1 MPKTIAVVDEQG
13 NTYEATYPKRARG
26 LVKKGRARFV
36 SESMICLVRP
46 PKLEEKRMSNTLT
59 IEKIFEQLNK
69 IVDSNEFFER
79 ALHTLA
85 SMTSA
90 NIPTDSYAPGD
101 IAGQARAQAVADI
114 CKQRETT
121 NQQLIRFY
129 EKMYDDMM
137 YMQGLRREQPMFPHK
152 QAFDERQ
159 EVPPMPEVPPVNVQ
173 PPVVS
178 VQVTPPM
185 PDIPEFPDMP
195 DIPMIPPV

>member
-46 PKLEEKRMSNTLT
+46 PKWEDQRMSNTVT
-59 IEKIFEQLNK
+59 FEQIFAQLNK
-69 IVDSNEFFER
+69 IVDSNAFFEK

-85 SMTSA
+85 SMTSQ

-114 CKQRETT
+114 CRARETT

-159 EVPPMPEVPPVNVQ
+159 EVPPMPELPPVPPV
-173 PPVVS
+173 
-178 VQVTPPM
+178 PPM
-185 PDIPEFPDMP
+185 PDIPDFP
-195 DIPMIPPV
+195 DIPMVPPV

>member
-13 NTYEATYPKRARG
+13 HVYEATYPKRARG

-46 PKLEEKRMSNTLT
+46 PKREEKRMSNTVTFDQL
-59 IEKIFEQLNK
+59 FAQLNK
-69 IVDSNEFFER
+69 IVESNEFFEQ

-85 SMTSA
+85 SMTSQ

-114 CKQRETT
+114 CRARETT

-129 EKMYDDMM
+129 EKMYDDLM
-137 YMQGLRREQPMFPHK
+137 YMQGLRRENAPVVVKPIIE
-152 QAFDERQ
+152 ERPQ
-159 EVPPMPEVPPVNVQ
+159 IPPLPPT
-173 PPVVS
+173 VS
-178 VQVTPPM
+178 VQVTPPV
-185 PDIPEFPDMP
+185 PDIPDIP
-195 DIPMIPPV
+195 DIPMMPPV

>member
-46 PKLEEKRMSNTLT
+46 PKLEDQRMSNTVT
-59 IEKIFEQLNK
+59 FEQIFAQLNK
-69 IVDSNEFFER
+69 IVDSNAFFEK

-85 SMTSA
+85 SMTSQ

-114 CKQRETT
+114 CRARETT

-137 YMQGLRREQPMFPHK
+137 YMQGLRRENAPVVVKPIV
-152 QAFDERQ
+152 DERPQ
-159 EVPPMPEVPPVNVQ
+159 IPPAHVQ

-178 VQVTPPM
+178 VQVTPPVPEI
-185 PDIPEFPDMP
+185 PDIPDMP

>member
-46 PKLEEKRMSNTLT
+46 PKVEEKRMSNMVT

-137 YMQGLRREQPMFPHK
+137 YMQGLRRENAPVVVKPIM
-152 QAFDERQ
+152 DERPQ
-159 EVPPMPEVPPVNVQ
+159 IPPLPPT
-173 PPVVS
+173 VS
-178 VQVTPPM
+178 VQVTPPVPEI
-185 PDIPEFPDMP
+185 PDIP
-195 DIPMIPPV
+195 DIPDLP

>member
-46 PKLEEKRMSNTLT
+46 PKLEEKRMSTTVT

-152 QAFDERQ
+152 KAFDERQ

-173 PPVVS
+173 PPVVN

>member
-36 SESMICLVRP
+36 SESMICLARP
-46 PKLEEKRMSNTLT
+46 PKLEDQRMSNTVT
-59 IEKIFEQLNK
+59 FEQIFAQLNK
-69 IVDSNEFFER
+69 IVDSNAFFEK

-85 SMTSA
+85 SMTSQ

-114 CKQRETT
+114 CRARETT

-137 YMQGLRREQPMFPHK
+137 YMQGLRRENTPVVVKPILDEQP
-152 QAFDERQ
+152 AI
-159 EVPPMPEVPPVNVQ
+159 PPARVQ
-173 PPVVS
+173 PPVVQ
-178 VQVTPPM
+178 VQVTPPVPEI
-185 PDIPEFPDMP
+185 PDIP

>member
-46 PKLEEKRMSNTLT
+46 PKLEEKRMSNTLS
-59 IEKIFEQLNK
+59 IEMIFEQLNK
-69 IVDSNEFFER
+69 IVESTEFFKQ
-79 ALHTLA
+79 ALATLA
-85 SMTSA
+85 SMTSQ

-114 CKQRETT
+114 CRARETT

-129 EKMYDDMM
+129 EKMYDDLM
-137 YMQGLRREQPMFPHK
+137 YMQGLRRENTPVVVKPIV
-152 QAFDERQ
+152 DERPQ
-159 EVPPMPEVPPVNVQ
+159 IPPLPPVQAQ

-178 VQVTPPM
+178 VQVTPPVPEF
-185 PDIPEFPDMP
+185 PDIPDMP
-195 DIPMIPPV
+195 DIPMVPPV

>member
-36 SESMICLVRP
+36 SETMICLARP
-46 PKLEEKRMSNTLT
+46 PKLEEKRMSNMVT

-69 IVDSNEFFER
+69 IVDSNEFLER

-137 YMQGLRREQPMFPHK
+137 YMQGLRRENAPVVVEPILN
-152 QAFDERQ
+152 ERP
-159 EVPPMPEVPPVNVQ
+159 ELPPIPPVPPVNVQ
-173 PPVVS
+173 PPVVN

-185 PDIPEFPDMP
+185 PEIPDVPDMP

>member
-36 SESMICLVRP
+36 SESMICLARP
-46 PKLEEKRMSNTLT
+46 PQLEEKRMSNTLT
-59 IEKIFEQLNK
+59 IDKIFEQLNK

-137 YMQGLRREQPMFPHK
+137 YMQGLRRERPMFVGK
-152 QAFDERQ
+152 KAFDERQ
-159 EVPPMPEVPPVNVQ
+159 EVPPMPEVPEVPEV
-173 PPVVS
+173 PPV
-178 VQVTPPM
+178 
-185 PDIPEFPDMP
+185 PELPELP
-195 DIPMIPPV
+195 DIPMVPPV

>member
-46 PKLEEKRMSNTLT
+46 PKLEDQRMSNTVT
-59 IEKIFEQLNK
+59 FEQIFAQLNK
-69 IVDSNEFFER
+69 IVDSNAFFEK

-85 SMTSA
+85 SMTSQ

-114 CKQRETT
+114 CRARETT

-137 YMQGLRREQPMFPHK
+137 YMQGLRRENAPVVVKPILDDR
-152 QAFDERQ
+152 ASI
-159 EVPPMPEVPPVNVQ
+159 PPTHVQ
-173 PPVVS
+173 PPVVN
-178 VQVTPPM
+178 VQVTPPVPEI
-185 PDIPEFPDMP
+185 PDIPDMP